1 MSDDYILNLFK
12 FCLQSVIWPSVAP
25 MSLQL
30 WEEYFLRWVQTKSV
44 HRNIAERKKMMEI
57 MSRNKEA
64 QVEATRL
71 RRQMM
76 QLLEEAVELGLIKKE
91 ETNNETLTVE
101 EEKNNDN
108 E

>member
-1 MSDDYILNLFK
+1 
-12 FCLQSVIWPSVAP
+12 
-25 MSLQL
+25 
-30 WEEYFLRWVQTKSV
+30 
-44 HRNIAERKKMMEI
+44 MMEI

-101 EEKNNDN
+101 EEKNNNN